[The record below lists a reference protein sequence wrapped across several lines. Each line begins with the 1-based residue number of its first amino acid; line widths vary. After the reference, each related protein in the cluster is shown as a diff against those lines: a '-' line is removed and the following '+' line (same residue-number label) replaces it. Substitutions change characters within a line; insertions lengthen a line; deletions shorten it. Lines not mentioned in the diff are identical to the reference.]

1 MAYRLTPAE
10 RRALAIARANRDNP
24 LINYY
29 QDNQIVQEQTDRI
42 QPQESNANALV
53 RGVHTVGDIAGN
65 VLTGALKGLEG
76 IYDFGAGIV
85 GGIGG
90 IFDDDFRDRVK
101 EHIATDYVGNSVGN
115 FLQDLTD
122 QSYLKEGGFIE
133 NVAGGVGQMLP
144 ALAAAGITG
153 GGSLVSLG
161 TLGVSAA
168 GGGTEEAFNDGAGYY
183 QGLGYGAVRGATEIA
198 TEKLLGGADKLIT
211 GRGLFEGVKIAKQGL
226 GRVVS
231 EAINEGAEEVASELV
246 NPLTRSIYKGTDAFK
261 EYGDADYWKGV
272 AEAGLVGG
280 ATSVAFGQ
288 TVGRMTGTS
297 GKKGD
302 INESL
307 TEIKQANEKLS
318 NLQAENNLTQDKR
331 TKVNE
336 IIKGNW
342 ANIERTL
349 QSVNADKRQALIKQ
363 FNLENEVNEDG
374 TIKDTFKQSL
384 TAEMPENDYYN
395 QSVSLQGNAEKTNK
409 DLGTIKQGM
418 ANNLIDEANG
428 IDEQKANEMV
438 GDVSLFKGELTDTQ
452 KQNRSKFMKALN
464 VLNKKG
470 NAKLTF
476 AILNPNEYFSANVTD
491 GTLYI
496 GADSFKTDQWAKDLV
511 HEVTHL
517 EEGTEEYNKLVKELL
532 SDDILVDDGNGGKV
546 SLYQKAAQSLVG
558 QYIKD
563 ADEINSI
570 IDKINKKYEL
580 NKQEQEVFELFASE
594 LTARSSELYLG
605 SEEFIDRIIA
615 SDTSLAK
622 KIFDKIFNTKQA
634 LQKVDKNN
642 AEVKRL
648 LKAEK
653 LWLDASKRI
662 GNVQLAKYIQSKEKE
677 LKEKLQEG
685 VENEGQTQYNRKGF
699 QKVRK
704 YKTVTQQERSFI
716 FRNLV
721 KLFFGYDNV
730 IANDI
735 AIENGDKVYIVDSG
749 KENGKTDF
757 QVVEA
762 YIITNKQLREEF
774 IRRTNDESV
783 SKGHISDGLSSK
795 FGDKY
800 DNDRGSD
807 TRHKLGQELSI
818 DNEQSQNNEAGIS
831 QGNADRGNLNK
842 SQFNLKISN
851 ETVTGEAEAIK
862 AENEYLEKK
871 KKEKNDKY
879 SRFNLK
885 EINPISNEEI
895 TALKN
900 HFGTTGNFKVAG
912 YMLQD
917 GKLLDFSG
925 KHWGDTTSRSR
936 QVDHRDVG
944 EVLERGNNGVDDMI
958 DMIGNGNI
966 RLMPEIGGINLAI
979 YPTEKQRQVLSTY
992 INYMLS
998 TEGQVVIDYDEVG
1011 GDTVYTR
1018 TYGKSA
1024 TSRQI
1029 LADIRNYFN
1038 GGRPSSL
1045 MEFHTQ
1051 FNLKSN
1057 PQISLSNGEIRK
1069 LVANYTRAKV
1079 YSRNETE
1086 ISINNLIEEL
1096 GELFT
1101 TEKISLKGKSKEEA
1115 IQMLW
1120 QGLNSVDSQDRQA
1133 FAEKVAEYIIKNSIV
1148 ESTYKDADYDYYADV
1163 YNVLHSYVQKFNLDH
1178 IKTEIEH
1185 KYGKAEAKS
1194 IIARWQ
1200 SKDGKGMSVDG
1211 YAEEINELGFR
1222 IDETKEADI
1231 FFAINDAYEKSLE
1244 KLKKEANTSFNQFLN
1259 DSEAIAIKDGLT
1271 KEILDL
1277 FKTTGQI
1284 SDKTKQRNAVSKL
1297 INNIVKKYNDKARR
1311 WRNKYK
1317 LLKETERATR
1327 TLVKKIN
1334 KIAEFKEGVFWNATQ
1349 YKTDAFKG
1357 SIEKLTKLIHNGNL
1371 NQSATRDILK
1381 SFLEW
1386 YKKENPMLEGYY
1398 DESIAKAIDDL
1409 ANNRK
1414 PLTDEEANLLEYLE
1428 NKSGLTDINEIVKW
1442 YTLDNLHKK
1451 YDNFTKD
1458 WLKELASPK
1467 VFNLAEIK
1475 AMINFIDHVNHIAK
1489 DYKKVYRNGKLVD
1502 AQPLAEEYIK
1512 IIKKNAPVKVGWL
1525 QKFWRWYLKA
1535 FGDPMAYA
1543 RYVDRYNGNGFY
1555 TEMLEKFRKASTDA
1569 AVMEMEFRK
1578 ELDEF
1583 LDKHSKWQKNLKD
1596 RTVEYSGHEIPMV
1609 NAIALYMT
1617 LNREQALLGLAESG
1631 FVYKDKDGN
1640 KKDVR
1645 GFATGQTKTMTMD
1658 ELIELAQ
1665 NEQAKIKK
1673 GFSEIELEYI
1683 AIVEKI
1689 FNEQCKKAKEDAD
1702 MKMRGYTN
1710 IIDGYY
1716 YPIMRE
1722 GIADSVDTSTM
1733 FEVQNRVS
1741 NASFN
1746 KDTIKGAK
1754 QKLFIDNALTLAD
1767 RHIKGIS
1774 MYANLGA
1781 VVNEYDMLMN
1791 LDISGNPNNAVSIK
1805 AAGKDVIY
1813 QDANAYFKQM
1823 VSDIQGIRDADTIFT
1838 KGLRAIRSN
1847 YVRFQLGAN
1856 PKTLVTQL
1864 SSLFASTSI
1873 LDYGSIVQG
1882 FGISGKDVNKYS
1894 PLAMLRN
1901 YDQSAYKAE
1910 GVLDKTGGI
1919 GDFLMKPIG
1928 KVDRFV
1934 ITKLF
1939 GACQVQ
1945 VEKNGGAK
1953 VGTDANKI
1961 EAGKLLE
1968 QVIYETQQNSLAT
1981 ERSAAMRSKNE
1992 LVKGLVMF
2000 SSDAMKV
2007 AGRFI
2012 DSVGHYVTLKARLKH
2027 TTVQTEIDAINKEL
2041 KDAKKQLG
2049 KSTGALVTTSIF
2061 MALVAQAFRYLFA
2074 KDDEDDNVAVNM
2086 TVDAVG
2092 NLLGGLPLFK
2102 DAYSFLADGYDL
2114 DMYAYSTIN
2123 DFLSS
2128 VGKLMD
2134 IKWTD
2139 SRSITSAIK
2148 DLSFSL
2154 GQLSGIP
2161 SRNIYNTLYGLIK
2174 RFSPE
2179 TAYKFDNMLYNQ
2191 SYRAD
2196 LEKAIENDDDDMIS
2210 VIAGLMLDENIGGL
2224 DDAEARSAMT
2234 DLIGKG
2240 YDILPRSVGDT
2251 ITYDDETYELTNR
2264 QKNQFKKVYNA
2275 SNEAVA
2281 NMVKLAQFKEASDDV
2296 KAKAIKYVYNVYYNL
2311 ALQDFLGV
2319 SIENKNI
2326 LFAEA
2331 IDIEKLALISASAN
2345 SIKADTDKNG
2355 KQISGSRKKKI
2366 QEYVNSLKM
2375 KAVEKYMVMGYL
2387 GYSNIYGENQVKAYI
2402 NRLKLSKDEKSLLLG
2417 YSGYKVA

>member
-10 RRALAIARANRDNP
+10 RRALAISRANRDNP

-29 QDNQIVQEQTDRI
+29 QDNSIMQEQTDRI
-42 QPQESNANALV
+42 QPQESDANALV
-53 RGVHTVGDIAGN
+53 RGVHTVGDIVGN

-101 EHIATDYVGNSVGN
+101 EHIATDYVGNSVGA

-122 QSYLKEGGFIE
+122 QSYLNDNKIGGFIE
-133 NVAGGVGQMLP
+133 NVAGGIGQMLP

-168 GGGTEEAFNDGAGYY
+168 GSGTEEAFNDGAGYY

-211 GRGLFEGVKIAKQGL
+211 GRGIFDGVKIAKQGL

-288 TVGRMTGTS
+288 TVGRVTGTS
-297 GKKGD
+297 GKRGD

-307 TEIKQANEKLS
+307 TEIKQANEKLA
-318 NLQAENNLTQDKR
+318 NLQAEYNLTNDKR

-374 TIKDTFKQSL
+374 TIKDSFKQSL

-395 QSVSLQGNAEKTNK
+395 QSVSLQGNTEKTNK

-418 ANNLIDEANG
+418 AKNLIDETQG

-438 GDVSLFKGELTDTQ
+438 GDVSLFKGEMTDTE
-452 KQNRSKFMKALN
+452 KQNRSKLMKALN

-470 NAKLTF
+470 NAKTTF
-476 AILNPNEYFSANVTD
+476 AILNPNKYFSANVTD

-517 EEGTEEYNKLVKELL
+517 EEGTEEYNKLVQEL
-532 SDDILVDDGNGGKV
+532 SSGDILIDDGNGGKI
-546 SLYQKAAQSLVG
+546 SLVEKATEKVLG
-558 QYIKD
+558 KGYVNAQQL
-563 ADEINSI
+563 DEIL
-570 IDKINKKYEL
+570 KKANNNEML
-580 NKQEQEVFELFASE
+580 TAQEREVFNLFKSE
-594 LTARSSELYLG
+594 LTAHESELYLG
-605 SEEFIDRIIA
+605 SEEFIDRIIE

-642 AEVKRL
+642 PEVKRL

-662 GNVQLAKYIQSKEKE
+662 GNIQLAKYIQGKEKE
-677 LKEKLQEG
+677 LEEKLQEG
-685 VENEGQTQYNRKGF
+685 VESEGHT
-699 QKVRK
+699 
-704 YKTVTQQERSFI
+704 
-716 FRNLV
+716 
-721 KLFFGYDNV
+721 
-730 IANDI
+730 
-735 AIENGDKVYIVDSG
+735 
-749 KENGKTDF
+749 
-757 QVVEA
+757 
-762 YIITNKQLREEF
+762 
-774 IRRTNDESV
+774 
-783 SKGHISDGLSSK
+783 
-795 FGDKY
+795 
-800 DNDRGSD
+800 
-807 TRHKLGQELSI
+807 
-818 DNEQSQNNEAGIS
+818 
-831 QGNADRGNLNK
+831 
-842 SQFNLKISN
+842 QFNLKQTDSLGN
-851 ETVTGEAEAIK
+851 ELSQEQIEFFKDSKVRDENGNLLVMYHGTFEKFTIFDILKTSDINKYGRGHYFTSSLDEIEKHYIQGNNNLDEWNDTNTKIEEMAIELFEERGYDYNDGAIANEDVDAFNECYDEAERYYSK
-862 AENEYLEKK
+862 ENSTVVSAYL
-871 KKEKNDKY
+871 NVG
-879 SRFNLK
+879 
-885 EINPISNEEI
+885 NP
-895 TALKN
+895 LY
-900 HFGTTGNFKVAG
+900 V
-912 YMLQD
+912 
-917 GKLLDFSG
+917 
-925 KHWGDTTSRSR
+925 KHG
-936 QVDHRDVG
+936 RDVG
-944 EVLERGNNGVDDMI
+944 SVSDRVFVDKDNNIV
-958 DMIGNGNI
+958 NI
-966 RLMPEIGGINLAI
+966 RESQIIKSKYDGIIDTTVSDTFKGVPKGTVHVVVFNSNQI
-979 YPTEKQRQVLSTY
+979 KNTTNKKPTS
-992 INYMLS
+992 NP
-998 TEGQVVIDYDEVG
+998 
-1011 GDTVYTR
+1011 
-1018 TYGKSA
+1018 
-1024 TSRQI
+1024 
-1029 LADIRNYFN
+1029 DIR
-1038 GGRPSSL
+1038 
-1045 MEFHTQ
+1045 

-1079 YSRNETE
+1079 YSRKETE
-1086 ISINNLIEEL
+1086 MSINNLIEEL

-1120 QGLNSVDSQDRQA
+1120 QGLNTVDSQDKQA
-1133 FAEKVAEYIIKNSIV
+1133 FAEKVAEYIIRNSIV

-1163 YNVLHSYVQKFNLDH
+1163 YNVLHSYVQKFNLEH

-1185 KYGKAEAKS
+1185 KYGKEKAKG

-1200 SKDGKGMSVDG
+1200 SKDGTGMSVDG

-1222 IDETKEADI
+1222 IDETKEAEI

-1244 KLKKEANTSFNQFLN
+1244 KLKKEASTSFNQFLN
-1259 DSEAIAIKDGLT
+1259 DSEAIAIKDALTDEILNLYNSLGEASNLT
-1271 KEILDL
+1271 KKNEKIADIR
-1277 FKTTGQI
+1277 KKANDKANEQI
-1284 SDKTKQRNAVSKL
+1284 SSIKAKSNEKIADIKTKANEKVASINTKANEKIAEINANAIKK
-1297 INNIVKKYNDKARR
+1297 INDIVKKYNDKTRR

-1386 YKKENPMLEGYY
+1386 YKKENPMLEGYF

-1442 YTLDNLHKK
+1442 YTVENLHKK

-1475 AMINFIDHVNHIAK
+1475 ALTNFIDHVNHIAK

-1583 LDKHSKWQKNLKD
+1583 LDKHIKWQKNLKD
-1596 RTVEYSGHEIPMV
+1596 RTVEYNGQEIPMV

-1640 KKDVR
+1640 KKDVS
-1645 GFATGQTKTMTMD
+1645 GFAIGKTKTMTMD
-1658 ELIELAQ
+1658 ELVELAQ
-1665 NEQAKIKK
+1665 KEQAEIKK

-1689 FNEQCKKAKEDAD
+1689 FNEQCKNAKADAD

-1746 KDTIKGAK
+1746 KDTVKDAK

-1791 LDISGNPNNAVSIK
+1791 LDISGNPNDAVSVK
-1805 AAGKDVIY
+1805 LAGKDAIY
-1813 QDANAYFKQM
+1813 QDANAYFEQM

-1873 LDYGSIVQG
+1873 LDYGSIVRG
-1882 FGISGKDVNKYS
+1882 FGISGKDVDKYS

-1928 KVDRFV
+1928 KIDRFV

-1953 VGTDANKI
+1953 VGTEANKI

-2027 TTVQTEIDAINKEL
+2027 TTVQAEIDAINKEL

-2161 SRNIYNTLYGLIK
+2161 SRNIYNTIYGLTK

-2179 TAYKFDNMLYNQ
+2179 TAYKFDNILYKP
-2191 SYRAD
+2191 SFKAD
-2196 LEKAIENDDDDMIS
+2196 LQKAIENDDDDMIS
-2210 VIAGLMLDENIGGL
+2210 VIAGLMLDENIGGMN
-2224 DDAEARSAMT
+2224 DADARHTMT
-2234 DLIGKG
+2234 DLLGKG
-2240 YDILPRSVGDT
+2240 YDIIPHSVGDT
-2251 ITYDDETYELTNR
+2251 ISYDDETYELTSR
-2264 QKNQFKKVYNA
+2264 QKNQFKKIYNA

-2281 NMVKLAQFKEASDDV
+2281 NMVKLSQFKEASDDV
-2296 KAKAIKYVYNVYYNL
+2296 KAKAIKYIYNVYYNL

-2319 SIENKNI
+2319 SLENKNI

-2345 SIKADTDKNG
+2345 SIKADTDKSG

-2402 NRLKLSKDEKSLLLG
+2402 NRLKLSKDEKSLLLE
-2417 YSGYKVA
+2417 YSGYKTA